1 MSRDIKSMY
10 PEQVKELVLEKG
22 LPAFRAKQLYEW
34 IHTRQASG
42 YEEMTNLP
50 AKLRADL
57 AEEYPL
63 VTAKTVD
70 RQISAID
77 GTQKYLFEMPD
88 GCLVESVFMRYRFGN
103 SVCIS
108 SQVG

>member
-10 PEQVKELVLEKG
+10 PEEVKELVLEKG

-34 IHTRQASG
+34 IHTRQAAG

-57 AEEYPL
+57 AEEYL
-63 VTAKTVD
+63 LLTA
-70 RQISAID
+70 
-77 GTQKYLFEMPD
+77 
-88 GCLVESVFMRYRFGN
+88 
-103 SVCIS
+103 
-108 SQVG
+108 